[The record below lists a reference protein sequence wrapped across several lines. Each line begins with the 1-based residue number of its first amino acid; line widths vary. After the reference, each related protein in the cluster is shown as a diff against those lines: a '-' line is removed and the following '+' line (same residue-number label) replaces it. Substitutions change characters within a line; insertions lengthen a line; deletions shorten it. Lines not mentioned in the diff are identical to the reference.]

1 MKFIVDASFPHEPF
15 NTYVRQGIAGQKIGE
30 ALGTIRPEVVYMTDN
45 GVGRGALMIVDLA
58 DASQVPH
65 ITEPLMLT
73 FNATVKYRIAIAP
86 EELAAAGLER
96 YAD

>member
-1 MKFIVDASFPHEPF
+1 MV
-15 NTYVRQGIAGQKIGE
+15 
-30 ALGTIRPEVVYMTDN
+30 
-45 GVGRGALMIVDLA
+45 VDLA

-73 FNATVKYRIAIAP
+73 FNATVKYRSAIAP
-86 EELAAAGLER
+86 EEFAAAGLER